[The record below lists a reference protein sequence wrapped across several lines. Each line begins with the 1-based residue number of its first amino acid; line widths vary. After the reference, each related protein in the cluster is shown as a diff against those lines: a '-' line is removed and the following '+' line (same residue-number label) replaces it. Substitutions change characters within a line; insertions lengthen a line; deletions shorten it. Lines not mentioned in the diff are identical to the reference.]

1 MSTCKGKTATGKA
14 CTAAA
19 KHGSFCG
26 RHAGAA
32 SRSATAAAGAAARA
46 EEQERLFAK
55 AASEMKKATEHLKA
69 AAAYMDYPEINR
81 NLKILGLN
89 ATTRNAETIKKAFRT
104 LALALHPDTSGLKD
118 EKARKAAEEQFKIV
132 REAFVTLR
140 TKLGL

>member
-1 MSTCKGKTATGKA
+1 MSTCKATTAAGKT
-14 CTAAA
+14 CTVAA

-32 SRSATAAAGAAARA
+32 TRSATVAAGAAARA
-46 EEQERLFAK
+46 AEQERLFAK
-55 AASEMKKATEHLKA
+55 AASNMKKGSPTNLEVA
-69 AAAYMDYPEINR
+69 R

-89 ATTRNAETIKKAFRT
+89 AATRNAETIKKAFRT
-104 LALALHPDTSGLKD
+104 LALALHPDTSGLRD
-118 EKARKAAEEQFKIV
+118 EKDKKSAEEQFKKV

>member
-14 CTAAA
+14 CTASA
-19 KHGSFCG
+19 KHGDFCG

-32 SRSATAAAGAAARA
+32 ARSATAEASAAVRAA
-46 EEQERLFAK
+46 EQERLFAK
-55 AASEMKKATEHLKA
+55 AASEMRKATEHLKA
-69 AAAYMDYPEINR
+69 ASAHLDYPEITR

-89 ATTRNAETIKKAFRT
+89 ATTRNAATIKKAFRG
-104 LALALHPDTSGLKD
+104 LAMALHPDTSGLKD
-118 EKARKAAEEQFKIV
+118 EKARRAAEEQFKIV